1 VQGASAEKRGGN
13 LAFRPESK
21 NLNEKKTQRAN
32 HRELGEAVDAYKQGH
47 MVLIKDEHGGILHE
61 TEFPKKMS
69 DRPDFFER
77 LAATQT
83 ARAAV
88 VVRGVPADYW
98 NGSHWPQTLKAA
110 RDEYL
115 HKRRKTRQVL
125 EKNAGA
131 SRDRTDDLIVAKDGV
146 CQSVPRP
153 ELRLKPITVQHG
165 TKFGLAGRVASTGF
179 SGLHPNGG
187 AK

>member
-1 VQGASAEKRGGN
+1 MKRKPKE
-13 LAFRPESK
+13 LID
-21 NLNEKKTQRAN
+21 
-32 HRELGEAVDAYKQGH
+32 RELGEAVDAYKQGH

-88 VVRGVPADYW
+88 VVRGVPAEYW

-153 ELRLKPITVQHG
+153 ELRLKPITVQNG
-165 TKFGLAGRVASTGF
+165 TRFELAGRVASTGF